1 LHTQSGEFIMANS
14 IIRKAGLVAASLA
27 GVMTIGAVA
36 ALTLLPKTIHIER
49 SAVVSAAPNIVFSA
63 LSSPTSFHQF
73 NPFKDVNPDLQGV
86 ISGPPAGIGA
96 QYTWSSSGGN
106 GSQTI
111 VSMKQDAE
119 IKMQLELGFRGRPTQ
134 TFLISPVAGGSKVTW
149 VQDGDLGYNPVARF
163 IGTTLDGKL
172 GPVYENGLQKLGKML
187 ATQTSSIK

>member
-1 LHTQSGEFIMANS
+1 MASS
-14 IIRKAGLVAASLA
+14 IIRKAGLVAASLTDL
-27 GVMTIGAVA
+27 MTIGVVA
-36 ALTLLPKTIHIER
+36 ALTLLPKTIHTER
-49 SAVVSAAPNIVFSA
+49 SAVVSAAPNMGFAA

-86 ISGPPAGIGA
+86 ISGPANGIGA
-96 QYTWSSSGGN
+96 KYTWSSSGGN

-149 VQDGDLGYNPVARF
+149 VQDGNLGYNPVARI
-163 IGTTLDGKL
+163 IGTILDGKL
-172 GPVYENGLQKLGKML
+172 GPVYENSLGDSNFKSPL
-187 ATQTSSIK
+187 PLRWYF

>member
-1 LHTQSGEFIMANS
+1 MATS
-14 IIRKAGLVAASLA
+14 IIRKSGLVAASLA
-27 GVMTIGAVA
+27 SVVTIGAVA
-36 ALTLLPKTIHIER
+36 VLTLLPKTIHIER
-49 SAVVSAAPNIVFSA
+49 SAVISATPNVVFAA

-86 ISGPPAGIGA
+86 ISGPTQGIGA
-96 QYTWSSSGGN
+96 QYTWTSAGGN

-134 TFLISPVAGGSKVTW
+134 TFFISPVPGGSKVTW
-149 VQDGDLGYNPVARF
+149 VQDGNLGYNPIARI

-172 GPVYENGLQKLGKML
+172 GPVYEIGLQKLGKML